1 MAVPYHT
8 HSFEI
13 PSATKAEVEAGVRT
27 DVAATPASLGSA
39 ASKDVSYFA
48 TASQGNNADTA
59 VQPTLVLTAGDGL
72 TGGGTLAANRIFALS
87 STSLA
92 SLALADTAVQTIN
105 GKSGRT
111 ITLSSDDVSAIPIAR
126 EAEIIANTAARHTH
140 SNKSVLDATTAAFT
154 TAMSA
159 KLAGI
164 PADADK
170 TPGIATV
177 TSDGL
182 MSSGDKAKLNGM
194 AAGATANTGTV
205 TSVAVTVPAGLAVA
219 GAPIT
224 TAGTFAIS
232 YAAGYLGYTT
242 AEANKLAGIPAD
254 ADKTPALAAVATS
267 GNYADLNGKPTLGI
281 LAAKNKI
288 AVADISATGT
298 PSSETFL
305 RGDGTWGTVAG
316 AGTVTSVG
324 LSAPTG
330 FSVSGSPVTGSGT
343 LTIAYASG
351 YQGYTTAEAN
361 KLAGIP
367 ADADKTPALAAV
379 ATTGSYGDLSGKP
392 ATFPPSAHTH
402 TPSEVGLGN
411 VANKSE
417 SQMVA
422 SGAIADALSEKSFLA
437 GFRNKI
443 INGDFNVW
451 QRGEGPHTGFNYT
464 ADRWGCYKNSGTE
477 LASVSRQLFVL
488 GDVDVPG
495 SPAGYLRANVT
506 NGGNAASG
514 YISIAQQIEGVRTL
528 AGVKATLTFYAR
540 VNTPREVAIEL
551 SHVFGSGGSP
561 RLNILVGKAQ
571 LATTWKKFSYVID
584 IPSLAGKTVGSNDNV
599 GIGFVLS
606 AGTDFAART
615 GNIGIQTGA
624 FDFARV
630 SLVEGDATAE
640 VDPFSPRHI
649 QQELAMC
656 QRYFQRVSEIVM
668 QAAFQAG
675 HANRTTMLLPV
686 PMRVSP
692 TITYTSSIGSG
703 VAILSSSI
711 ADRLVLAAFP
721 GADGLI
727 SVGGVKLEAEL

>member
-48 TASQGNNADTA
+48 TAAQGALADTA
-59 VQPTLVLTAGDGL
+59 VQPTLKLVAGDGL

-92 SLALADTAVQTIN
+92 SLALADAAVQTIN
-105 GKSGRT
+105 GKSGRA
-111 ITLSSDDVSAIPIAR
+111 ITLSSEDVSAVPIAR
-126 EAEIIANTAARHTH
+126 ETEIIANTDARHTH
-140 SNKSVLDATTAAFT
+140 SNKAVLDATTAAFT
-154 TAMSA
+154 TAMSS

-182 MSSGDKAKLNGM
+182 MSSGDKTKLNGM

-267 GNYADLNGKPTLGI
+267 GNYADLNGKPTLGS
-281 LAAKNKI
+281 LAAKNNI

-298 PSSETFL
+298 PSAATFL

-379 ATTGSYGDLSGKP
+379 ATTGSYDDLSGKP
-392 ATFPPSAHTH
+392 ATFPPSTHTH

-411 VANKSE
+411 VANKTE
-417 SQMVA
+417 AQMVA
-422 SGAIADALSEKSFLA
+422 AGAIADKFNAQQTAL
-437 GFRNKI
+437 
-443 INGDFNVW
+443 
-451 QRGEGPHTGFNYT
+451 
-464 ADRWGCYKNSGTE
+464 NSK
-477 LASVSRQLFVL
+477 VL
-488 GDVDVPG
+488 GDSAITVGFSSGNLDLP
-495 SPAGYLRANVT
+495 YLRRDSNNFRFLAPQERGLGKSWVNVT
-506 NGGNAASG
+506 GSRSNGTLYYNNTGQTMAISLTVNANDVRAML
-514 YISIAQQIEGVRTL
+514 YINDVLVVDAYNWIQ
-528 AGVKATLTFYAR
+528 
-540 VNTPREVAIEL
+540 
-551 SHVFGSGGSP
+551 SGG
-561 RLNILVGKAQ
+561 R
-571 LATTWKKFSYVID
+571 
-584 IPSLAGKTVGSNDNV
+584 TVN
-599 GIGFVLS
+599 
-606 AGTDFAART
+606 
-615 GNIGIQTGA
+615 A
-624 FDFARV
+624 F
-630 SLVEGDATAE
+630 SLVPNGSSYKYSWNGT
-640 VDPFSPRHI
+640 
-649 QQELAMC
+649 
-656 QRYFQRVSEIVM
+656 
-668 QAAFQAG
+668 
-675 HANRTTMLLPV
+675 
-686 PMRVSP
+686 P
-692 TITYTSSIGSG
+692 TIW
-703 VAILSSSI
+703 
-711 ADRLVLAAFP
+711 
-721 GADGLI
+721 
-727 SVGGVKLEAEL
+727 ELR

>member
-48 TASQGNNADTA
+48 TAAQGALADTA
-59 VQPTLVLTAGDGL
+59 VQPTLKLVAGDGL

-92 SLALADTAVQTIN
+92 SLALADAAVQTIN
-105 GKSGRT
+105 GKSGRA
-111 ITLSSDDVSAIPIAR
+111 ITLSSEDVGAVPLAR

-140 SNKSVLDATTAAFT
+140 SNKAVLDATTAAFT
-154 TAMSA
+154 TAMSS

-219 GAPIT
+219 DAPIT

-267 GNYADLNGKPTLGI
+267 GNYADLNGKPTLGS
-281 LAAKNKI
+281 LAAKNNI

-298 PSSETFL
+298 PSAATFL

-330 FSVSGSPVTGSGT
+330 FAVSGSPVTGSGT
-343 LTIAYASG
+343 LTISYASG

-379 ATTGSYGDLSGKP
+379 ATTGSYGDLSNKP

-417 SQMVA
+417 AQMVA
-422 SGAIADALSEKSFLA
+422 TGAIADALGGKLDTDAKAADSALLNGQTAAQLPVSTAQQAAINSKQNNLGYTPANKDGDTFTGDCNFRYIDIRRGAAFTQQAIQGIGWSSGFVPWRVILNGDKSLA
-437 GFRNKI
+437 WWAYNENTGDAYGQRMLLTQAGNFA
-443 INGDFNVW
+443 INGSLSK
-451 QRGEGPHTGFNYT
+451 G
-464 ADRWGCYKNSGTE
+464 SGTFLIDHPLDPE
-477 LASVSRQLFVL
+477 NKNLRHAFVEAPENL
-488 GDVDVPG
+488 NIYRGIVRLV
-495 SPAGYLRANVT
+495 
-506 NGGNAASG
+506 NG
-514 YISIAQQIEGVRTL
+514 
-528 AGVKATLTFYAR
+528 KATVDIDSYFGMTTGTFWAL
-540 VNTPREVAIEL
+540 NTDIIVSSLQNQE
-551 SHVFGSGGSP
+551 GGAAVWP
-561 RLNILVGKAQ
+561 DGKMTDGTLKITCSDEACNDEI
-571 LATTWKKFSYVID
+571 AWMVTGRRKDPYVLHLD
-584 IPSLAGKTVGSNDNV
+584 PNCERGTGRFIPE
-599 GIGFVLS
+599 
-606 AGTDFAART
+606 
-615 GNIGIQTGA
+615 
-624 FDFARV
+624 FDK
-630 SLVEGDATAE
+630 ED
-640 VDPFSPRHI
+640 
-649 QQELAMC
+649 
-656 QRYFQRVSEIVM
+656 
-668 QAAFQAG
+668 
-675 HANRTTMLLPV
+675 
-686 PMRVSP
+686 
-692 TITYTSSIGSG
+692 
-703 VAILSSSI
+703 
-711 ADRLVLAAFP
+711 
-721 GADGLI
+721 
-727 SVGGVKLEAEL
+727 

>member
-72 TGGGTLAANRIFALS
+72 TGGGTLAANRTFALS

-111 ITLSSDDVSAIPIAR
+111 ITLSSDDVSAVPIAR

-140 SNKSVLDATTAAFT
+140 SNKVVLDATTAAFT
-154 TAMSA
+154 TAMSS

-170 TPGIATV
+170 TPGVATV
-177 TSDGL
+177 TSNGL
-182 MSSGDKAKLNGM
+182 MSSGDKTKLDGI

-224 TAGTFAIS
+224 TAGSFAIS
-232 YAAGYLGYTT
+232 YAAGYRGYTT

-267 GNYADLNGKPTLGI
+267 GNYADLNGKPTLGS
-281 LAAKNKI
+281 LAAKNNI
-288 AVADISATGT
+288 AVADISATGD
-298 PSSETFL
+298 PSAATFL

-330 FSVSGSPVTGSGT
+330 FAVSGSPVTGSGT
-343 LTIAYASG
+343 LTISYASG

-392 ATFPPSAHTH
+392 ATFPPSVHTH
-402 TPSEVGLGN
+402 SPSEVGLGN
-411 VANKSE
+411 VANKTE
-417 SQMVA
+417 AQMVA
-422 SGAIADALSEKSFLA
+422 SGAIADALGGKQPALGFTPVQQGTGTGQVSSQNVKIGWGQTGGLLLHVDATDFGNTWPINIQGAATSLGGVWTPNYITDQLNWRLTDTRFNGYIEHNFQVPETGNFPNQVPGANGYIVTGIWMWGPGRNIGVSFRQPQVHL
-437 GFRNKI
+437 I
-443 INGDFNVW
+443 
-451 QRGEGPHTGFNYT
+451 
-464 ADRWGCYKNSGTE
+464 NSGGW
-477 LASVSRQLFVL
+477 RPL
-488 GDVDVPG
+488 G
-495 SPAGYLRANVT
+495 
-506 NGGNAASG
+506 
-514 YISIAQQIEGVRTL
+514 
-528 AGVKATLTFYAR
+528 
-540 VNTPREVAIEL
+540 
-551 SHVFGSGGSP
+551 
-561 RLNILVGKAQ
+561 
-571 LATTWKKFSYVID
+571 TW
-584 IPSLAGKTVGSNDNV
+584 
-599 GIGFVLS
+599 
-606 AGTDFAART
+606 
-615 GNIGIQTGA
+615 
-624 FDFARV
+624 
-630 SLVEGDATAE
+630 
-640 VDPFSPRHI
+640 
-649 QQELAMC
+649 
-656 QRYFQRVSEIVM
+656 
-668 QAAFQAG
+668 
-675 HANRTTMLLPV
+675 
-686 PMRVSP
+686 
-692 TITYTSSIGSG
+692 
-703 VAILSSSI
+703 
-711 ADRLVLAAFP
+711 
-721 GADGLI
+721 
-727 SVGGVKLEAEL
+727 

>member
-13 PSATKAEVEAGVRT
+13 PSATKVEVEAGVRT

-39 ASKDVSYFA
+39 ASKDASYFA
-48 TASQGNNADTA
+48 TANQGALADTA
-59 VQPTLVLTAGDGL
+59 VRPTLKLVAGDGL

-92 SLALADTAVQTIN
+92 SLALADAAVQTIN
-105 GKSGRT
+105 GKSGRA
-111 ITLSSDDVSAIPIAR
+111 ITLSSEDVGAVPIAR
-126 EAEIIANTAARHTH
+126 ETEIIANTYARHTH
-140 SNKSVLDATTAAFT
+140 SNKAVLDATTAAFT
-154 TAMSA
+154 TAMSS

-177 TSDGL
+177 TNDGL
-182 MSSGDKAKLNGM
+182 MSSGDKTKLNGI

-232 YAAGYLGYTT
+232 YAAGYRGYTT

-267 GNYADLNGKPTLGI
+267 GNYADLNGKPTLGS
-281 LAAKNKI
+281 LAAKNNI
-288 AVADISATGT
+288 AVADISAAGI
-298 PSSETFL
+298 PSAATFL

-343 LTIAYASG
+343 LTIAYVSG

-379 ATTGSYGDLSGKP
+379 ATTGSYGDLSNKP

-417 SQMVA
+417 AQMVA
-422 SGAIADALSEKSFLA
+422 SGAIADS
-437 GFRNKI
+437 
-443 INGDFNVW
+443 INGKITGDACEIGGFISLNAQAPYMRHKSSDEVVRLLRYDQPSNGSHSVNGIQIRTGRQEVSFNA
-451 QRGEGPHTGFNYT
+451 QGDATISFSPFPNYLS
-464 ADRWGCYKNSGTE
+464 A
-477 LASVSRQLFVL
+477 VV
-488 GDVDVPG
+488 V
-495 SPAGYLRANVT
+495 SPALRWDFGVT
-506 NGGNAASG
+506 YGAEPA
-514 YISIAQQIEGVRTL
+514 
-528 AGVKATLTFYAR
+528 
-540 VNTPREVAIEL
+540 
-551 SHVFGSGGSP
+551 
-561 RLNILVGKAQ
+561 
-571 LATTWKKFSYVID
+571 
-584 IPSLAGKTVGSNDNV
+584 TVGSFNLRCNYPNSTRWISWIA
-599 GIGFVLS
+599 IG
-606 AGTDFAART
+606 G
-615 GNIGIQTGA
+615 
-624 FDFARV
+624 
-630 SLVEGDATAE
+630 
-640 VDPFSPRHI
+640 
-649 QQELAMC
+649 
-656 QRYFQRVSEIVM
+656 
-668 QAAFQAG
+668 
-675 HANRTTMLLPV
+675 
-686 PMRVSP
+686 
-692 TITYTSSIGSG
+692 
-703 VAILSSSI
+703 
-711 ADRLVLAAFP
+711 
-721 GADGLI
+721 
-727 SVGGVKLEAEL
+727 